1 MAGMMPKRE
10 ASEQR
15 ISVFLQSKKLGASSS
30 HPAFS
35 VIFYREREGMGHMSD
50 EVADKV
56 AYKLGNGVC

>member
-1 MAGMMPKRE
+1 MPEKE

-35 VIFYREREGMGHMSD
+35 VINYREREGMGDMSD
-50 EVADKV
+50 DVADKE